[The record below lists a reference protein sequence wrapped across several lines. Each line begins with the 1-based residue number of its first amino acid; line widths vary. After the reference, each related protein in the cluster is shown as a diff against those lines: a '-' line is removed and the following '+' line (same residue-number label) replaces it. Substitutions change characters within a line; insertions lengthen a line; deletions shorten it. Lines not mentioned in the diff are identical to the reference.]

1 MPSNSPREFTE
12 VAECSTISDAA
23 EARNI
28 GDESNRVHT
37 LSLQPTEDVL

>member
-12 VAECSTISDAA
+12 EAKCSTIRDAA
-23 EARNI
+23 KARNI

-37 LSLQPTEDVL
+37 LSLQPTEDDL